1 MPQFD
6 ATTFPTQLFWLAL
19 CFTVLCIV
27 MVRTALPR
35 VANVLEARR
44 SHIDHDLQAAEKLKT
59 EAEHTLA
66 AYEKTMAEARAEAQ
80 SLLRKAAEEMAA
92 QSSAHQAELAKKL
105 ADQTKVAETNIE
117 AAKTRALADIKTV
130 ATEAARAATAKL
142 IGVSIDPAEA
152 SAAVEKMLGQ
162 RK

>member
-27 MVRTALPR
+27 MVRIALPR
-35 VANVLEARR
+35 VANVLDARR
-44 SHIDHDLQAAEKLKT
+44 SHIDHDLQGAETLKA
-59 EAEHTLA
+59 EAEQTLA

-80 SLLRKAAEEMAA
+80 NLLRKAAEEMAA

-105 ADQTKVAETNIE
+105 ADQTKAAETNIE
-117 AAKTRALADIKTV
+117 AAKTRALADIRTV
-130 ATEAARAATAKL
+130 AAEAARAATARL
-142 IGVSIDPAEA
+142 IGTDIDLAEA
-152 SAAVEKMLGQ
+152 SATVEKMLGQ